1 MEFDLWVRIIKESI
15 EKKDVDP
22 WNINISEITDEYL
35 GTIKELRKFDIRLSA
50 DVVLVAGI
58 LLRLKSQVL
67 YGECET
73 AFNEEEEEEVYE
85 DDYRDDDYIEPEA
98 VEKPKKETLKEIN
111 PESMTLDG
119 LISTLKTELKKI
131 KETKPRKKRE
141 VVRPTALYNLVEE
154 MIEEDDISDIMELL
168 VLELKKSGGKFT
180 FQNKFKTREEVI
192 KNFLP
197 ALYLANDGKIDID
210 QENLFDEMNLKLK
223 K

>member
-22 WNINISEITDEYL
+22 WNINISQITDEYL

-58 LLRLKSQVL
+58 LLRLKSQAL
-67 YGECET
+67 YGECEN
-73 AFNEEEEEEVYE
+73 AFTEEEEEVYE
-85 DDYRDDDYIEPEA
+85 DDYRDEDYIEDEV
-98 VEKPKKETLKEIN
+98 VEKPPKEPVKELN

-131 KETKPRKKRE
+131 KDTKPRKKRE

-180 FQNKFKTREEVI
+180 FQNKFKTREEI
-192 KNFLP
+192 IRNFLP

-210 QENLFDEMNLKLK
+210 QENLFDELNLELK

>member
-67 YGECET
+67 YGECEN
-73 AFNEEEEEEVYE
+73 AFTEEEEEVYE
-85 DDYRDDDYIEPEA
+85 DDYRDDDDIEDEI
-98 VEKPKKETLKEIN
+98 VETPSKEPVKELN

-131 KETKPRKKRE
+131 KDTKPRKKRE

-180 FQNKFKTREEVI
+180 FQNKFKTREEII

-210 QENLFDEMNLKLK
+210 QENLFDELNLELK

>member
-35 GTIKELRKFDIRLSA
+35 GTIKELRRFDIRLSA

-67 YGECET
+67 YGECEN
-73 AFNEEEEEEVYE
+73 AFNEEEEEVYE
-85 DDYRDDDYIEPEA
+85 DDYRDDDYTEPEA
-98 VEKPKKETLKEIN
+98 VEKPKKETAKEVN

-131 KETKPRKKRE
+131 KDTKPRKKRE

-154 MIEEDDISDIMELL
+154 MIEEDDISDIMEFL

-180 FQNKFKTREEVI
+180 FQNKFKTREEII

-197 ALYLANDGKIDID
+197 ALYLANDGKIDIG
-210 QENLFDEMNLKLK
+210 QENLFEELNLELK